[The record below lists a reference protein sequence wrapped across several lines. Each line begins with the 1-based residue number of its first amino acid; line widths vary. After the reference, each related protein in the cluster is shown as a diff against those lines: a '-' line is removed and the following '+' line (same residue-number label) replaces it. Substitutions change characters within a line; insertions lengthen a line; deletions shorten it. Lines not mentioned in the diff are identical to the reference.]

1 MEALEK
7 VGPETPGH
15 ILEISEMIIR
25 YARGDISFEE
35 YRNHLDSWYEKN
47 REAWKES
54 DLATLFLAC
63 CLSE

>member
-7 VGPETPGH
+7 TGPETPEYV
-15 ILEISEMIIR
+15 LEISEMIIR
-25 YARGDISFEE
+25 YARGDISLEE

-47 REAWKES
+47 RKAWKES
-54 DLATLFLAC
+54 DLATLSLVS

>member
-7 VGPETPGH
+7 VGPETSGY
-15 ILEISEMIIR
+15 IQEISEKIIS

-35 YRNHLDSWYEKN
+35 YQNYKDSWYEKN

-54 DLATLFLAC
+54 DLAELFLTC
-63 CLSE
+63 CFSS

>member
-15 ILEISEMIIR
+15 ILEISEKIIQ

-35 YRNHLDSWYEKN
+35 YLYLRDSWYEKN

-63 CLSE
+63 CHSE

>member
-7 VGPETPGH
+7 VSPETSGH
-15 ILEISEMIIR
+15 VLEISEKIIS

-54 DLATLFLAC
+54 DLAMLFLAC
-63 CLSE
+63 RLSE